1 MKPKKKESFAAQFGR
16 WKGSTIVCIASG
28 PSLSDEQIA
37 TVKAA
42 HFAGACRV
50 IAVND
55 NWKKAPFADVLY
67 ACDDTWWQFHIAA
80 VRKSQFSGE
89 LWTASRSAQLR
100 HRLMHVHGIS
110 RPGLSQSLGVIHH
123 GGNSG
128 YQAIG
133 LAHQFGAARII
144 LIGYDMQKTGGLSHW
159 FGDHPPGFHNAP
171 SLARWT
177 THFDQLAADLR
188 GIGVEV
194 INCTGETALACFT
207 RDTLENVF

>member
-1 MKPKKKESFAAQFGR
+1 MAKRRENFSAQFGR
-16 WKGSTIVCIASG
+16 WKDATVICIASG
-28 PSLSDEQIA
+28 PSLTDDQIA
-37 TVKAA
+37 IVRAA
-42 HFAGACRV
+42 HATDRCRV

-67 ACDDTWWQFHIAA
+67 ACDDSWWQFHIAA
-80 VRKSQFSGE
+80 IRQSKFAGE

-133 LAHQFGAARII
+133 LAHQFGAARIV
-144 LIGYDMQKTGGLSHW
+144 LIGYDMQKTGGSAHW
-159 FGDHPPGFHNAP
+159 FGNHPPGFHNAP
-171 SLARWT
+171 SLARWV

-194 INCTGETALACFT
+194 INCTRETALACFT
-207 RDTLENVF
+207 RDNLENVF